1 MIKLRYSKKALI
13 IINLITLLFTIF
25 IEVYETLLPFIL
37 VNVFNASMFIVGI
50 VEGSSE
56 ALSNLLKIFGGYVSD
71 IKSRKNLI
79 ISGLGFLSLS
89 NITIFIASKWQEVL
103 FSSFLKSL
111 SEGLLIPAKDF
122 ILSNTYKRSLGK
134 VFALNKIF
142 ENFGEFLGILVALII
157 SSYFVKFLSI
167 KSIFLNFGLICVFF
181 ILILLTVNFDRKIKK
196 ERKEIS
202 WRIIY
207 PELLLYFFV
216 LSFVNLGYS
225 FYILKVYEYL
235 KNQSESIGI
244 YLVFSIFL
252 VIFTYIAGRLH
263 DRVSLRIFL
272 MIISILF
279 FVSNLSI
286 ILNPIIGFLI
296 LAAAEA
302 FLEIGIWATIGKKI
316 KYRKGF
322 VFGLYHFVVG
332 IGSFIS
338 ALIAGYIWDNFS
350 SNYPFLI
357 SALISLFS
365 LGFIVRIKV

>member
-1 MIKLRYSKKALI
+1 MKYSKKALI

-37 VNVFNASMFIVGI
+37 VNVFSVSMFIVGI

-79 ISGLGFLSLS
+79 IAGLGFLSLS

-103 FSSFLKSL
+103 FSSFLKSF

-181 ILILLTVNFDRKIKK
+181 ILILLMINFDRKIKK

-202 WRIIY
+202 WRIVY
-207 PELLLYFFV
+207 PELLLYF
-216 LSFVNLGYS
+216 L
-225 FYILKVYEYL
+225 FYLL
-235 KNQSESIGI
+235 
-244 YLVFSIFL
+244 
-252 VIFTYIAGRLH
+252 
-263 DRVSLRIFL
+263 
-272 MIISILF
+272 
-279 FVSNLSI
+279 
-286 ILNPIIGFLI
+286 
-296 LAAAEA
+296 
-302 FLEIGIWATIGKKI
+302 
-316 KYRKGF
+316 
-322 VFGLYHFVVG
+322 
-332 IGSFIS
+332 
-338 ALIAGYIWDNFS
+338 
-350 SNYPFLI
+350 
-357 SALISLFS
+357 
-365 LGFIVRIKV
+365 